1 MSSPL
6 AFADRPEANFARFA
20 LDVGGSTQ
28 GSYAFILDG
37 QVPAYWDGWRLG
49 LTLSLIRANRL
60 GYYGQGN
67 DAPYEPDSTDGRSHF
82 YQVSRVTGGA
92 RATVQR
98 RIAGPLRALVGGTL
112 DKTDYRE
119 LPGGS
124 VFARDVAAGTIGAD
138 EDPFSDAV
146 ARVGLVLDSR
156 DLEADAH
163 AGIFAEALVG
173 WGRGYTRATGGVR
186 AYVHP
191 FERLILVSR
200 LGVESM
206 SGTPPL
212 SAQMTMESSEG
223 PFVAMGGR
231 RSLRGYH
238 DGRFVGPGKL
248 LGSIEARYGLLWA
261 PRVLELK
268 LFAFYDAGRVFAPGE
283 SIKLTREGLHSAW
296 GGGVALALVRNT
308 VITFHAGWGT
318 DGSEFTFGTA
328 WSY

>member
-1 MSSPL
+1 M
-6 AFADRPEANFARFA
+6 
-20 LDVGGSTQ
+20 
-28 GSYAFILDG
+28 
-37 QVPAYWDGWRLG
+37 
-49 LTLSLIRANRL
+49 
-60 GYYGQGN
+60 
-67 DAPYEPDSTDGRSHF
+67 
-82 YQVSRVTGGA
+82 TGGA

-98 RIAGPLRALVGGTL
+98 RIVGPLRALVGGTL

-124 VFARDVAAGTIGAD
+124 VFARDVAAGTIGPD

-163 AGIFAEALVG
+163 TGIFAEALIG
-173 WGRGYTRATGGVR
+173 WGRGYSRTTGGVR
-186 AYVHP
+186 AWVHP
-191 FERLILVSR
+191 FERLMLAGR

-223 PFVAMGGR
+223 AFTAMGGR
-231 RSLRGYH
+231 RSLRGYK

-248 LGSIEARYGLLWA
+248 LGGVEARYALLWA
-261 PRVLELK
+261 PRVLEVK

-283 SIKLTREGLHSAW
+283 SIKITREGLHSAW

-308 VITFHAGWGT
+308 VITFHAGKGT

>member
-1 MSSPL
+1 M
-6 AFADRPEANFARFA
+6 
-20 LDVGGSTQ
+20 
-28 GSYAFILDG
+28 LDG
-37 QVPAYWDGWRLG
+37 QAPALWEGWRVG

-67 DAPYEPDSTDGRSHF
+67 DAPYDPDSTEGRSHF
-82 YQVSRVTGGA
+82 YQVSRVTGGV

-112 DKTDYRE
+112 DRTDFRE
-119 LPGGS
+119 LPGGG
-124 VFARDVAAGTIGAD
+124 VYARDRANGTIGSD

-146 ARVGLVLDSR
+146 GRIGLVLDSR
-156 DLEADAH
+156 DIEADAH
-163 AGIFAEALVG
+163 GGVFAEALVG
-173 WGRGYTRATGGVR
+173 WGKGYTRTTAGIR
-186 AYVHP
+186 AFVHP
-191 FERLILVSR
+191 FERLIIAGR
-200 LGVESM
+200 LGAESM

-238 DGRFVGPGKL
+238 DGRFIGPGKL
-248 LGSIEARYGLLWA
+248 MGGLEARYGLLWA

-268 LFAFYDAGRVFAPGE
+268 LIAFYDFGRVFAPGE
-283 SIKLTREGLHSAW
+283 PVKLTNNGLHSAW
-296 GGGVALALVRNT
+296 GSGLALALARNT
-308 VITFHAGWGT
+308 VITIQAGWGSE
-318 DGSEFTFGTA
+318 GSQFTFGTA

>member
-1 MSSPL
+1 VASPL
-6 AFADRPEANFARFA
+6 GFVERPEPNFARAA
-20 LDVGGSTQ
+20 LDIGASTQ
-28 GSYAFILDG
+28 GSYAIILDG
-37 QVPAYWDGWRLG
+37 QAPAYWEGWRFG
-49 LTLSLIRANRL
+49 LTLNLIRSNRL

-67 DAPYEPDSTDGRSHF
+67 DAPFDEDSTAGRSHF

-98 RIAGPLRALVGGTL
+98 RIVGPLRALVGGAL
-112 DKTDYRE
+112 DKTDFRE

-124 VFARDVAAGTIGAD
+124 VFARDVAAGTIGPE

-173 WGRGYTRATGGVR
+173 WGRGYTRTTAGIR

-191 FERLILVSR
+191 FERLIIAGR
-200 LGVESM
+200 LGAESM

-248 LGSIEARYGLLWA
+248 LAGLEARYGLLWA
-261 PRVLELK
+261 PRVLEVK
-268 LFAFYDAGRVFAPGE
+268 LFAFYDAGRVFGPGE
-283 SIKLTREGLHSAW
+283 AVKLTKQGLHSAW
-296 GGGVALALVRNT
+296 GGGGALGILRNT

-318 DGSEFTFGTA
+318 EGSEFTFGTA